1 MRSWKTAKT
10 TGQAVF
16 LYFRAHPETYFAP
29 EHVAAQ
35 VMIGLNHVRKIIRAL
50 EKLQKLKGIDVQTAD
65 SWGRPR
71 RFYCAMRTSEDS
83 LRQFEVF
90 RETLSRAGLDELLA
104 APIRGPVVVTRR
116 AAK

>member
-1 MRSWKTAKT
+1 MRSWKKAET

-35 VMIGLNHVRKIIRAL
+35 VMIGLTRARKIIRAL
-50 EKLQKLKGIDVQTAD
+50 ERLQKLQEIDVQIAD

-71 RFYCAMRTSEDS
+71 QLYCAVRTSEDS
-83 LRQFEVF
+83 LQQFEAF
-90 RETLSRAGLDELLA
+90 QETFDQAGLDELLA
-104 APIRGPVVVTRR
+104 TPVLYPVEFTRPPR
-116 AAK
+116 